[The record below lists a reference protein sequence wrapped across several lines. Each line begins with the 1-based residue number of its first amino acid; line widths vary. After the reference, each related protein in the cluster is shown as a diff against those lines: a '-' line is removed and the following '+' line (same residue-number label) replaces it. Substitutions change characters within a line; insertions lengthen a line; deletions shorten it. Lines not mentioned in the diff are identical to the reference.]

1 MSMEQRLQEKIE
13 QAITNDEKTI
23 DLNVG
28 GEVIGKVDLTI
39 YYLVMEAIE
48 IGVKK
53 ERDNLNDDELKE
65 LVDVFSAKY
74 SDKLFQFELS
84 DWKVGLRWIRT

>member
-39 YYLVMEAIE
+39 YYLVMEAVE

-65 LVDVFSAKY
+65 LVDTFSAKY

-84 DWKVGLRWIRT
+84 D

>member
-1 MSMEQRLQEKIE
+1 MGMEQQLQGKIE
-13 QAITNDEKTI
+13 QAIANDEKAI

-53 ERDNLNDDELKE
+53 ERDNLSDYELKE
-65 LVDVFSAKY
+65 LVDTFSAKY

-84 DWKVGLRWIRT
+84 D

>member
-13 QAITNDEKTI
+13 QAIANDEKTI

-53 ERDNLNDDELKE
+53 ERDNLSDDELKE
-65 LVDVFSAKY
+65 LVDKFSAKY

-84 DWKVGLRWIRT
+84 DSKVGLR